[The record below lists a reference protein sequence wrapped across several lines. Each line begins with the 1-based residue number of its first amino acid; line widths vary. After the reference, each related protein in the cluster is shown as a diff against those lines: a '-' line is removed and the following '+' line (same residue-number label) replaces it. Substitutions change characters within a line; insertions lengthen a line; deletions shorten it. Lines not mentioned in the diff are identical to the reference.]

1 MHLLRTAWGPALL
14 RWGILGWLVAAASVA
29 GDMLITNLY
38 RLPTLTERCYLA
50 IAAGER
56 EWGTWLGSCLP
67 AFTLSM
73 VPFWFLRTHDLLFD
87 VSASRESLIH
97 SSNQPFHRFAWTANL
112 LRCSMWI
119 ITTGAVM
126 LPIANLVVKAGW
138 DPHQVDGLV
147 ERSWSWNQWMKSIT
161 NLSEYRQEMYWS
173 VLLSVSAAS
182 TALGIGWWSSRAA
195 APYPRIRKL
204 LLALGL
210 FALAL
215 PGPVISFSI
224 KRLLESLPI
233 AMADALLD
241 RSLVAPVLALQFR
254 LFPLLAFPLLLVR
267 FRWLQSY
274 RDLIAIDGLKGWALE
289 KRFLF
294 GNIHVVI
301 AILLLGMA
309 VAVSELASYLL
320 LLPAGVCPLAMRIFE
335 LLHYGVRYKEAGLCL
350 FLAFIGMTTGWLAR
364 WLVLYRPIGR

>member
-1 MHLLRTAWGPALL
+1 MDE
-14 RWGILGWLVAAASVA
+14 VDNES
-29 GDMLITNLY
+29 
-38 RLPTLTERCYLA
+38 ER
-50 IAAGER
+50 
-56 EWGTWLGSCLP
+56 
-67 AFTLSM
+67 
-73 VPFWFLRTHDLLFD
+73 
-87 VSASRESLIH
+87 VSAR
-97 SSNQPFHRFAWTANL
+97 N
-112 LRCSMWI
+112 
-119 ITTGAVM
+119 V
-126 LPIANLVVKAGW
+126 LVDV
-138 DPHQVDGLV
+138 
-147 ERSWSWNQWMKSIT
+147 
-161 NLSEYRQEMYWS
+161 
-173 VLLSVSAAS
+173 
-182 TALGIGWWSSRAA
+182 
-195 APYPRIRKL
+195 
-204 LLALGL
+204 ALGL
-210 FALAL
+210 CCLDCIGDRMVEL
-215 PGPVISFSI
+215 PSSRTLSTNSDASPGLGVVRIGSSWAVISFTI

-274 RDLIAIDGLKGWALE
+274 GDLIALDGLKGWALE